1 MERTI
6 HRWAPLTGVV
16 FAVCA
21 IAGFIIAGEPPD
33 VDDSIEDIVE
43 YYVDND
49 TAIMI
54 GSLVEALAALALIF
68 FAATLARIVHVRNQV
83 VLPWVILAGGAVA
96 AAGFGVDA
104 SLRFAAADIAE
115 NVDGAFDGG
124 QALSVQT
131 IHIIFADFFY
141 PMVIGFGAFLLA
153 ASIAAIRTKVFPA
166 WLAWIGILLAIV
178 AFTPIGFI
186 AALVSLLWFVI
197 VSILLFVRESK
208 EPSIAGGPSATP
220 VV

>member
-16 FAVCA
+16 FVIFA
-21 IAGFIIAGEPPD
+21 IAGFLIAGEPPD
-33 VDDSIEDIVE
+33 VDDSVEDIVE

-54 GSLVEALAALALIF
+54 GSLLEALGGLALIF
-68 FAATLARIVHVRNQV
+68 FAATLARMVHVRNQV

-104 SLRFAAADIAE
+104 SLRFAAADVAGDVE
-115 NVDGAFDGG
+115 PLA
-124 QALSVQT
+124 VQT

-141 PMVIGFGAFLLA
+141 PMVIGFGSFLLA
-153 ASIAAIRTKVFPA
+153 ASIAAIRTKLFPA

-186 AALVSLLWFVI
+186 AALVSLLWFLI
-197 VSILLFVRESK
+197 LSILLFVRERK
-208 EPSIAGGPSATP
+208 EPSIAGGASSTP
-220 VV
+220 VA